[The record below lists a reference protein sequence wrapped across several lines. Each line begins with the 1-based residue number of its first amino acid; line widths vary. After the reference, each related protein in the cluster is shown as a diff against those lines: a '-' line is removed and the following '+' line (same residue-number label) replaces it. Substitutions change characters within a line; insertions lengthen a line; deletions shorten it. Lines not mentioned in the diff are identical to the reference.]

1 MMHAA
6 FTLFAKTTDV
16 YAMAVVAVLLIAAV
30 IFFSLQDQKREEPFT
45 EEPAP
50 KPAEI
55 APESVKLEESQFS
68 GLQILGLLLIL
79 GGLAFGL
86 IACLMDVTVSSGT
99 ITVNNLG
106 LLNDRLM
113 YFIASGFA
121 FLSGLLMM
129 LLGGKK

>member
-1 MMHAA
+1 MHAA

-30 IFFSLQDQKREEPFT
+30 IFFSLQDPKREEPFT